1 MEQGSGTQV
10 WNKVWNKGLDRGLER
25 RSGSWSG
32 TKGQPANDPYQN
44 ILTHCHMPKAL
55 LPQACAGRLANFQA
69 SCGLESIAL
78 EQFVKPAFTSH
89 GPCCLGSRLP
99 KEGC

>member
-44 ILTHCHMPKAL
+44 ILTHCHMKH
-55 LPQACAGRLANFQA
+55 A
-69 SCGLESIAL
+69 SSASLDCFGCEVFRISRCGES
-78 EQFVKPAFTSH
+78 ES
-89 GPCCLGSRLP
+89 GS
-99 KEGC
+99 